1 MQYRKIKKQLTSQEA
16 QNEIEKVLCNIA
28 NFQEA
33 ILTWQRGV
41 KGIILC
47 VIEKE
52 FGSVENA
59 IKLNTD
65 KIEWCIKRIEDLKT
79 FTSVVSKMEITEVFS
94 NSLLK

>member
-1 MQYRKIKKQLTSQEA
+1 MNYRKIKKQLTSQEA
-16 QNEIEKVLCNIA
+16 QNEIEKVLCNMQ

-52 FGSVENA
+52 FGSIENA

-79 FTSVVSKMEITEVFS
+79 FIK
-94 NSLLK
+94 

>member
-16 QNEIEKVLCNIA
+16 QDEIKKVLCNIE

-65 KIEWCIKRIEDLKT
+65 KIEWSIKRIEDLKT
-79 FTSVVSKMEITEVFS
+79 FIK
-94 NSLLK
+94 

>member
-16 QNEIEKVLCNIA
+16 QNEIEKVLCNMQ

-33 ILTWQRGV
+33 ILSWQNGV
-41 KGIILC
+41 SGIVLC

-59 IKLNTD
+59 IKVNTN
-65 KIEWCIKRIEDLKT
+65 KIEWCNKRIDDLKT
-79 FTSVVSKMEITEVFS
+79 FIK
-94 NSLLK
+94 

>member
-33 ILTWQRGV
+33 ILSWQKGV

-47 VIEKE
+47 IIEKE

-59 IKLNTD
+59 IKINTD
-65 KIEWCIKRIEDLKT
+65 KIEWSIKRIEDLKT
-79 FTSVVSKMEITEVFS
+79 FIK
-94 NSLLK
+94 

>member
-1 MQYRKIKKQLTSQEA
+1 MQYRKIKRQLTSQEA

-33 ILTWQRGV
+33 ILTWQREV

-59 IKLNTD
+59 IKVNTD

-79 FTSVVSKMEITEVFS
+79 FIK
-94 NSLLK
+94 